1 MKFNPLEFKEYYTD
15 IYGSNFKPSFE
26 GRKQGKDKKG
36 IFRMSMVDDVWDLSA
51 VFTLSPEHL
60 PYNTQKPEVL
70 LERIIQASSDENDI
84 VLDCFCGS
92 GTTPAVAE
100 KLNRRW
106 IACDLGRFAIHT
118 TRKRLLSIDNI
129 KPFLVQNLGKYERQQ
144 WMEFEFTDLKNKR
157 ALQEKTYRNFIL
169 DLYHADYLN
178 GYVWLHGKKS
188 DALIHVGSVDTPISS
203 GDVKSIIQ
211 EFWKIV
217 GKKEKN
223 ISNKLDIVGWEFSFE
238 INEVAKQYALKNNVD
253 IKFKKIP
260 REILDSRAV
269 EQGEIQFFEL
279 ASLDVDVKKKNK
291 SIILSLNNFIIP
303 TDDIP
308 EEVRKSITHWQQL
321 VDYWAVDWD
330 FKDDTFHNQW
340 QSYRTKKNKK
350 IDLEI
355 KHEYSESNNYII
367 QVKVVDILGNDTTKN
382 IEIKI

>member
-1 MKFNPLEFKEYYTD
+1 
-15 IYGSNFKPSFE
+15 
-26 GRKQGKDKKG
+26 
-36 IFRMSMVDDVWDLSA
+36 
-51 VFTLSPEHL
+51 
-60 PYNTQKPEVL
+60 
-70 LERIIQASSDENDI
+70 
-84 VLDCFCGS
+84 
-92 GTTPAVAE
+92 
-100 KLNRRW
+100 
-106 IACDLGRFAIHT
+106 
-118 TRKRLLSIDNI
+118 
-129 KPFLVQNLGKYERQQ
+129 
-144 WMEFEFTDLKNKR
+144 MEFEFTDLKNKR